1 MSFIKDKLFWLF
13 SALRNDTK
21 LLIHDKTGKSPKN
34 AKTML
39 IGVGVFLGGALA
51 LSSFASNTEIELEIP
66 VVEIIPEPPVLTAA
80 DLYDFRSLSE
90 QELFG
95 GSTKSLILKSG
106 QSLGPLLQKNGVEP
120 NTAYALT
127 QAFSKVH
134 NPRDLRAGQKINLYF
149 GADDNSFSGIS
160 LKPNAENTIFVNRIS
175 DGSFVSK
182 KIAAEFTKTLVRV
195 DASIENSLYLDAQ
208 SLGAPDKVIVQ
219 FSHIYAHSVDF
230 QRDIRPGDKF
240 EMMFEVYRDHQG
252 KTIKAGNLV
261 YTSFSPRGKQSE
273 FYLFENAKGREGYYD
288 SKGKGAKRMLMRTPV
303 NGARLSSRFGR
314 RRHPVLGYR
323 KNHTGVDFAAPRGT
337 PIMAAGTGTIIRANR
352 FSTYGNYVSIR
363 HSDGYVTAYAHMK
376 SFARGIRK
384 GRRVVQGQTIGYV
397 GTTGRST
404 GPHLHYEV
412 HKRGRKINP
421 MTLSTLSGKPLLK
434 ADRPAFKKRMAEIIA
449 EKAQTDLAILPIPEQ
464 VVDEQVAEAVID
476 AALVTEPEVTEPDAQ

>member
-1 MSFIKDKLFWLF
+1 MSFIKDKSFWLF

-95 GSTKSLILKSG
+95 GATKSLILKSG

-149 GADDNSFSGIS
+149 GADGNNFSGIS
-160 LKPNAENTIFVNRIS
+160 LKPNAENTIFVNRTS
-175 DGSFVSK
+175 DGSFASK

-261 YTSFSPRGKQSE
+261 YTSFSPRGKRSE

-314 RRHPVLGYR
+314 RKHPVLGYR
-323 KNHTGVDFAAPRGT
+323 KSHTGVDFAAPRGT
-337 PIMAAGTGTIIRANR
+337 PIMAAGTE
-352 FSTYGNYVSIR
+352 
-363 HSDGYVTAYAHMK
+363 
-376 SFARGIRK
+376 
-384 GRRVVQGQTIGYV
+384 
-397 GTTGRST
+397 
-404 GPHLHYEV
+404 HL
-412 HKRGRKINP
+412 R
-421 MTLSTLSGKPLLK
+421 
-434 ADRPAFKKRMAEIIA
+434 
-449 EKAQTDLAILPIPEQ
+449 
-464 VVDEQVAEAVID
+464 
-476 AALVTEPEVTEPDAQ
+476 